1 MASREKVKYIQE
13 VPAAETVLTAR
24 RPFEIQNENRRKFVR
39 IEISSPMT
47 LRKIRDT
54 GGRLWPEGEWHVIN
68 GTILNISDGGVL
80 VDVDQQLQESEIV
93 SLHFIMQDVEPLAD
107 VLGQVMRVDQDEE
120 GCLVGIRFITK
131 QSLADR
137 LSQAELDLLPGTL
150 TEFQT
155 CIKGALE
162 KYVYAEDAPAY

>member
-1 MASREKVKYIQE
+1 MASREKVRFIQE
-13 VPAAETVLTAR
+13 VPAADTMVAAR
-24 RPFEIQNENRRKFVR
+24 RPFEVRSENRRRFVR

-47 LRKIRDT
+47 MRKIRDT
-54 GGRLWPEGEWHVIN
+54 GGQLWPDGEWHVIH

-80 VDVDQQLQESEIV
+80 VDVDQNLQEGDIV

-107 VLGQVMRVDQDEE
+107 VLGQVMRADQDEA
-120 GCLVGIRFITK
+120 GILVGIKFITI

-137 LSQAELDLLPGTL
+137 LSRAELDLLPETL
-150 TEFQT
+150 TEFQA

-162 KYVYAEDAPAY
+162 KYVYTEETPTL